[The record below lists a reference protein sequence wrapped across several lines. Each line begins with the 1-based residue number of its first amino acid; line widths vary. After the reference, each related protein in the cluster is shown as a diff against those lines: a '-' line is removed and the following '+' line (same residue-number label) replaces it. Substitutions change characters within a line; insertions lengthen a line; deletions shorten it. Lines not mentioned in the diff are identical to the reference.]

1 MHFIILTSDQ
11 AETAAERHRVHDNSL
26 ARMAH
31 QLEIIGDIEKL
42 KLCRMIRRL
51 EKRFEIDL
59 GAVCQKFLETER
71 GPTPDVQ
78 RQVMEYVA
86 RWRELGDG
94 RRDLVVSIDRV
105 RQIGRLA
112 EGDPEWA
119 SSHDS

>member
-1 MHFIILTSDQ
+1 MHFIVLTSDQ
-11 AETAAERHRVHDNSL
+11 AEIAAERYRVHDNSPT
-26 ARMAH
+26 RMAR
-31 QLEIIGDIEKL
+31 QLEIIGDVRKL
-42 KLCRMIRRL
+42 RLCQTIRRL
-51 EKRFEIDL
+51 ERQFEIDL
-59 GAVCQKFLETER
+59 GAVCQKFLETQQ

-78 RQVMEYVA
+78 RQVMDYVA

-94 RRDLVVSIDRV
+94 SRDLVVSVDRV

>member
-1 MHFIILTSDQ
+1 MHFIVLTSDQ
-11 AETAAERHRVHDNSL
+11 AETAAERYRVHDNSP
-26 ARMAH
+26 ARMAQ
-31 QLEIIGDIEKL
+31 QLEIVGDLAKL
-42 KLCRMIRRL
+42 RLCRTIRRL
-51 EKRFEIDL
+51 ERRFEIDL

-86 RWRELGDG
+86 WRELGGG
-94 RRDLVVSIDRV
+94 RGDLVVSVERV

>member
-1 MHFIILTSDQ
+1 MHFIVLTSDQ
-11 AETAAERHRVHDNSL
+11 AETVAERYRVHDNSP
-26 ARMAH
+26 ARMAQ
-31 QLEIIGDIEKL
+31 QLEIIGDIAKL
-42 KLCRMIRRL
+42 RLCRTIRRL
-51 EKRFEIDL
+51 ERRFEIDL

-78 RQVMEYVA
+78 RQVMAYVA
-86 RWRELGDG
+86 WRELGGG
-94 RRDLVVSIDRV
+94 RRDLVVSVDRV